1 MAKLL
6 IAITKSR
13 QDAALVIEDLK
24 QAGVKKGSISV
35 VARTEQELGIISQD
49 TGLSEPK
56 RGDGN
61 HALFH
66 PLIEVAAILEEEP
79 ANVAVIGPAAKL
91 LAGAEIGKGS
101 DDFVVGL
108 VGVGIPEKDA
118 KEIERVLVEGNFVIF
133 IESEEDE
140 AGKLGQIIASRED
153 VRPFPSPS
161 EP

>member
-6 IAITKSR
+6 MAITKSR

-24 QAGVKKGSISV
+24 QAGVKKGHISV
-35 VARTEQELGIISQD
+35 VSKTEEKLGKISQD
-49 TGLSEPK
+49 TGLPKPK

-101 DDFVVGL
+101 DDFIVGL

-118 KEIERVLVEGNFVIF
+118 KEVERVLLEGAFVVF
-133 IESEEDE
+133 IECEDE
-140 AGKLGQIIASRED
+140 QAEKLGEVIASRED
-153 VRPFPSPS
+153 VRSFPAES
-161 EP
+161 